1 MRTRIRAGDRQA
13 FGALYEEYARPV
25 YNHAYRLTS
34 DWSTA
39 EEVMSETFL
48 AAWRTRH
55 ALEPEGESLL
65 PWLLG
70 IATNKARNANRGT
83 WRRRA
88 FLARRPA
95 PDPVAD
101 IADATAG
108 HVDDTRRL
116 AAVRQ
121 ALDGLRHQDREV
133 LALCVWSG
141 LDYAE
146 AAEALGVPVGTVRSR
161 LSRARERLRRLT
173 DARLDSAAGG
183 LAPAVRPGEPASTA
197 RPGDGGGP
205 TRLGPGA
212 SVRPRDGTPGRP
224 TRPEDA
230 APARPEGTKAPRSG
244 EARPPSPARGA
255 GTARPRESV
264 RPGREPR
271 HRRGEVEGR
280 TACVVLPIQEETR

>member
-13 FGALYEEYARPV
+13 FAALYEEYARPV
-25 YNHAYRLTS
+25 YNHAYRLTG

-55 ALEPEGESLL
+55 AVEPEGESLL

-70 IATNKARNANRGT
+70 IATNKARGANRGT
-83 WRRRA
+83 GRRLA

-95 PDPVAD
+95 PEPVAD
-101 IADATAG
+101 IADAAAG
-108 HVDDTRRL
+108 QVDDARRL

-121 ALDGLRHQDREV
+121 VLDGLRRQDREV

-173 DARLDSAAGG
+173 DERLARERNDN
-183 LAPAVRPGEPASTA
+183 
-197 RPGDGGGP
+197 
-205 TRLGPGA
+205 
-212 SVRPRDGTPGRP
+212 GT
-224 TRPEDA
+224 
-230 APARPEGTKAPRSG
+230 
-244 EARPPSPARGA
+244 
-255 GTARPRESV
+255 
-264 RPGREPR
+264 EPR
-271 HRRGEVEGR
+271 PRRGEVQGR
-280 TACVVLPIQEETR
+280 AAFVALPLQEEAR